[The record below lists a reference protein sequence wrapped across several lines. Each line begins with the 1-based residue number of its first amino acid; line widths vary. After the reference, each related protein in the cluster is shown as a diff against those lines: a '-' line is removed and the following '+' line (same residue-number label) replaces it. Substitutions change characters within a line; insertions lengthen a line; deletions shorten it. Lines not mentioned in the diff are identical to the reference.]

1 MQIKEQQKILV
12 DRINSL
18 CKEKGISYY
27 LLSYRSTVPLTT
39 LLHIV
44 DGSTKNPGIFT
55 IIKICE
61 GLEVTLKEFFDT
73 DAFSDILNQGVED

>member
-18 CKEKGISYY
+18 CKEKGFSYY

-61 GLEVTLKEFFDT
+61 GLEVTLKEFFDN
-73 DAFSDILNQGVED
+73 LN